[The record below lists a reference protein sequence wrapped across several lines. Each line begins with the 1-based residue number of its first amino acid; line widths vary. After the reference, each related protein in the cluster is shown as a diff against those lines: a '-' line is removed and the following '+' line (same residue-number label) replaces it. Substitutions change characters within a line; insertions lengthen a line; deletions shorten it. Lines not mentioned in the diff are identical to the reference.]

1 MNNFVIRVPS
11 IVSLSSLI
19 VVDLSEIN
27 LTNVFPND
35 SQDLTLNFPILR
47 EYETNNCTS
56 FNIKGVTFE
65 VPVLEVLLIKPSTSL
80 DISNDALTI
89 IKFCSSRLTKFSY
102 RDHIPDTI
110 LFNSD
115 LSTTHIASA
124 TIDPHKFKK
133 EDTPFLSC
141 MRSSWRN
148 FQENLGLNIGDGAKV
163 EFWNDRWVP
172 GVPPLNS
179 SKGDDQLS
187 CIGSEDVLFRDAE
200 VLRGYV
206 FCFGR
211 SWCLISK
218 AIWYMLLPQTM
229 HSEFLVQD
237 SNLWML
243 SNLKNEES
251 VNVNSSMKNVAVGG
265 VFCDSNGQ
273 VIFAYA
279 ADVGFCSIVSTEL

>member
-19 VVDLSEIN
+19 VIDLSEIN

-56 FNIKGVTFE
+56 FNIKGLTFE
-65 VPVLEVLLIKPSTSL
+65 VPLLEVLLIKPSTSL

-141 MRSSWRN
+141 ELLKQFNNNVECSSLSSWKYASLLHPLLAIKINRN
-148 FQENLGLNIGDGAKV
+148 EI
-163 EFWNDRWVP
+163 
-172 GVPPLNS
+172 
-179 SKGDDQLS
+179 
-187 CIGSEDVLFRDAE
+187 
-200 VLRGYV
+200 
-206 FCFGR
+206 
-211 SWCLISK
+211 
-218 AIWYMLLPQTM
+218 
-229 HSEFLVQD
+229 
-237 SNLWML
+237 
-243 SNLKNEES
+243 
-251 VNVNSSMKNVAVGG
+251 
-265 VFCDSNGQ
+265 
-273 VIFAYA
+273 
-279 ADVGFCSIVSTEL
+279 

>member
-1 MNNFVIRVPS
+1 MQALPS
-11 IVSLSSLI
+11 HVM
-19 VVDLSEIN
+19 
-27 LTNVFPND
+27 
-35 SQDLTLNFPILR
+35 Q
-47 EYETNNCTS
+47 TS
-56 FNIKGVTFE
+56 FHHRAVCDKVDKKGLGFR
-65 VPVLEVLLIKPSTSL
+65 
-80 DISNDALTI
+80 
-89 IKFCSSRLTKFSY
+89 SSRLVSTSY
-102 RDHIPDTI
+102 MMKVDW
-110 LFNSD
+110 LFPQREM
-115 LSTTHIASA
+115 IYG
-124 TIDPHKFKK
+124 
-133 EDTPFLSC
+133 
-141 MRSSWRN
+141 N

-187 CIGSEDVLFRDAE
+187 CIGSEDDAE

-251 VNVNSSMKNVAVGG
+251 VNGKQWYHIFALAVVQPTGMVSQIWREADHPPNGHFKLNCDGSVNSSMKNVAVGAIKIG
-265 VFCDSNGQ
+265 LQIAWSRGFKDFTVKSDSL
-273 VIFAYA
+273 I
-279 ADVGFCSIVSTEL
+279 